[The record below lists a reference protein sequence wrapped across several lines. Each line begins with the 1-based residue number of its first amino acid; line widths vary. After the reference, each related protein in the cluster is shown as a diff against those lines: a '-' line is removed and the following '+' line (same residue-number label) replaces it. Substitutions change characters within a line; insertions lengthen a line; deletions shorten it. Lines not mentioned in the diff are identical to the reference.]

1 MVSLKRTSKSD
12 YKKKIIKNLATNIQ
26 QIRGLHQFLIS
37 WFLQI
42 YHLNYFIINIF
53 VLFKICMLSINR
65 MELKKI
71 IPQIKKKFFL
81 SALVITNVKS
91 HILLFSFISTTKMVK
106 TRLYNH

>member
-1 MVSLKRTSKSD
+1 
-12 YKKKIIKNLATNIQ
+12 
-26 QIRGLHQFLIS
+26 
-37 WFLQI
+37 
-42 YHLNYFIINIF
+42 
-53 VLFKICMLSINR
+53 MLSINR